1 MIIETE
7 NFNRILVLD
16 ISGIYSSI
24 YDEAYIPIDRTDLL
38 KEFLHKYE
46 NQEKYLC
53 ISL

>member
-1 MIIETE
+1 MIFETH

-24 YDEAYIPIDRTDLL
+24 YDEAYIPIDRIDLL
-38 KEFLHKYE
+38 NKFLHKYKD
-46 NQEKYLC
+46 QEKYLC

>member
-16 ISGIYSSI
+16 ISGMYSTI
-24 YDEAYIPIDRTDLL
+24 HDEAYIPIDRTELL
-38 KEFLHKYE
+38 NEFLHKYE
-46 NQEKYLC
+46 NQEEYLC